1 MKRIL
6 IIVYYWPPTGGSGV
20 QRWVKFAKH
29 LRSFG
34 WEPVIFTPDKPFV
47 TERDESLLKDIPSDI
62 EVIRHP
68 VFEISKYF
76 GGAPTAP
83 TSSAQAKPS
92 LFSKF
97 KKAVGNYVR
106 GNYFIPDPRILWLN
120 PSVKFLTKYLKQN
133 PVDAIVSSG
142 PPHSLHLIAK
152 QLKEKTDTPWLAD
165 FRDPWLEILNFHGF
179 STSPSVIAKHTAL
192 FKSVISTANATIVAH
207 PSVQQSFAKQT
218 KQPVHLIT
226 NGYDIADI
234 QAATPAQ
241 VDSSKFNMVF
251 VGIFYGILNSTAFWQ
266 AVKELL
272 DENEAFR
279 KQLKLSFVG
288 KAQQEVMN
296 DLQKYQLLPYCE
308 FTGYVN
314 HNIAVGYEKAA
325 DVLLLFTPSQPEFR
339 YVIPGKI
346 FEYMAVQKPV
356 LCIAE
361 TNNDSAQIIQQANA
375 GSIVGPTDKG
385 AIKAAVLNLYQVYQ
399 SGALSQASS
408 GYEKYERKAQ
418 TEVLASI
425 LNQLK
430 K

>member
-1 MKRIL
+1 MKRVL

-92 LFSKF
+92 LFSKI

-106 GNYFIPDPRILWLN
+106 GNYFIPDPRILWLR
-120 PSVKFLTKYLKQN
+120 PSVKFLTKYLQQN
-133 PVDAIVSSG
+133 PVNAIVSSG

-152 QLKEKTDTPWLAD
+152 QLKEKTGTPWVAD

-192 FKSVISTANATIVAH
+192 FKGVINTADATIAAH
-207 PSVQQSFAKQT
+207 PSVQQSFQLQT

-234 QAATPAQ
+234 QAAIPAQ
-241 VDSSKFNMVF
+241 VENSKFNMVF
-251 VGIFYGILNSTAFWQ
+251 VGIFYGILNSSLFWEAIQELLKENTAFS
-266 AVKELL
+266 
-272 DENEAFR
+272 
-279 KQLKLSFVG
+279 KQLTITFVG
-288 KAQQEVMN
+288 KAQQQVMD
-296 DLQKYQLLPYCE
+296 DLQKYELLPYCE

-325 DVLLLFTPSQPEFR
+325 DVLLLFTPSKPEFK
-339 YVIPGKI
+339 YVIPGKV
-346 FEYMAVQKPV
+346 FEYMAVNKPV
-356 LCIAE
+356 LCVAE
-361 TNNDSAQIIQQANA
+361 GDNDSALIIKQANA
-375 GSIVGPTDKG
+375 GAIVSPKDKAG
-385 AIKAAVLNLYQVYQ
+385 IKAAILKLYQAHQ
-399 SGALSQASS
+399 SGTVTSVSS

-418 TEVLASI
+418 TEVLANI